1 VRHALISTFVV
12 TAVLLAGCGT
22 EAGSGADP
30 EPDTTPDEGEADS
43 EPEDA
48 TEVDEEVVEEPEPAS
63 DLPDSPQAHSSLYT
77 DGAEPLL
84 DATDGEVAVAAIASV
99 DDSGS
104 FPMIVHNG
112 TDQPISRVE
121 VSGAAVGSDGTT
133 LSSGSSQG
141 FEPNVIEPG
150 GIGIGYVYVSYDLPD
165 DVTLEQISIDYTA
178 GLGDFENIVVVDV
191 TDVSSSA
198 DRVTGTL
205 TNPHDVGIDG
215 PISVGLACLDDAGA
229 LMGVQSTYADRDA
242 IEPGDSSTFTVES
255 YDRTLNCAG
264 IILGASGFDADW

>member
-1 VRHALISTFVV
+1 VRRTVLSAFAV
-12 TAVLLAGCGT
+12 TAVLLAGCGA
-22 EAGSGADP
+22 EDGSGADP
-30 EPDTTPDEGEADS
+30 EPDTTPDEAGTDS
-43 EPEDA
+43 GPEDA
-48 TEVDEEVVEEPEPAS
+48 AEVDEEVVDEPEPAS
-63 DLPDSPQAHSSLYT
+63 DLPDSPQAHTSLYT
-77 DGAEPLL
+77 DGVEPAL
-84 DATDGEVAVAAIASV
+84 DATDGEVAVAAIAPV

-121 VSGAAVGSDGTT
+121 VSGAAVGSDGATV
-133 LSSGSSQG
+133 SSGSSQG

-165 DVTLEQISIDYTA
+165 GLTLEQISIDYTT
-178 GLGDFENIVVVDV
+178 GLGDFENIVGVDV

-215 PISVGLACLDDAGA
+215 PVSVGLACLDDAGA
-229 LMGVQSTYADRDA
+229 LMGVHSTFADRDA
-242 IEPGDSSTFTVES
+242 IDSGGSSTFTVES
-255 YDRTLNCAG
+255 YGRPLDCAG